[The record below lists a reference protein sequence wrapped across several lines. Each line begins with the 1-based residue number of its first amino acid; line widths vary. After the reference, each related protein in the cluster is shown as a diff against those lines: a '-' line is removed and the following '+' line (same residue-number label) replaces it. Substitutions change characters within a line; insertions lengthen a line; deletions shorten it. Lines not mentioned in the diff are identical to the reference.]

1 MERNFDEVLAN
12 RLYVGSAAS
21 AEQAID
27 EQLVTSVFDVRVKG
41 RQEAVPYSYTHSPIE
56 EQNEASTIKH
66 GAERIATQIA
76 AGQSVYIHC
85 GSGTGRAAVMAA
97 ATLMELG
104 QCPSIDEAIEAIQ
117 EKRTGA
123 NFKPNMVEALRSLYK

>member
-12 RLYVGSAAS
+12 RLYVGSAES
-21 AEQAID
+21 AQQAM
-27 EQLVTSVFDVRVKG
+27 EEKLATGVFDVRVKG

-56 EQNEASTIKH
+56 EQNEASTIKY

-76 AGQSVYIHC
+76 AGESIYIHC

-104 QCPSIDEAIEAIQ
+104 QSPSIDAAIETIQ

-123 NFKPNMVEALRSLYK
+123 NFKPNMVEALRTLYK